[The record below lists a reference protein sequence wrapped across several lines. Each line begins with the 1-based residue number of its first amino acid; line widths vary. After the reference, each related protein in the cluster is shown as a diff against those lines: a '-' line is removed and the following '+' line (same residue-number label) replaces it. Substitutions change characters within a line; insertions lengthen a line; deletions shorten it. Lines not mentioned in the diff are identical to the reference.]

1 MYDVIIIGAGPA
13 GLTSGLYASRAG
25 KSVLIFEG
33 AVFGGQISQSN
44 EVENYPAIKKI
55 SGAEFTANLMAQAK
69 EFGCEIKTEKV
80 LTVTD
85 GETKT
90 VTTRKGEYKAKNI
103 IFALG
108 TKPKKGNI
116 ENEQEYIGRGLSYC
130 ALCDGNFFRNRTV
143 SVVGGGN
150 TALHDALYLSE
161 ICAKVYL
168 IHRRDTFRG
177 EQSLQNQIKEKDNIE
192 LVLESVPVSLSG
204 KPLLSEITVE
214 NVNTKER
221 RTISTNAVF
230 LAIGQQ
236 PQTAEF
242 SDLLPLDEYGYV
254 LAGEDCKVKDGIY
267 AVGDC
272 RKKSVR
278 QLTTAVADGT
288 VAGTAVAQ

>member
-13 GLTSGLYASRAG
+13 GLTAGLYASRAG
-25 KSVLIFEG
+25 KSVLILEG

-55 SGAEFTANLMAQAK
+55 SGAEFTENLMAQAK
-69 EFGCEIKTEKV
+69 SFGCEIKTEKV

-90 VTTRKGEYKAKNI
+90 VTTRKDTYEAKSI

-108 TKPKKGNI
+108 TRPKEGNI
-116 ENEQEYIGRGLSYC
+116 ENEKEYIGRGLSYC

-143 SVVGGGN
+143 AVVGGGN

-168 IHRRDTFRG
+168 IHRRNTFRG
-177 EQSLQNQIKEKDNIE
+177 EERLQRQIKEKENIE

-204 KPLLSEITVE
+204 KPLLTEITVE

-221 RTISTNAVF
+221 RTLGTNAVF

-242 SDLLPLDEYGYV
+242 GDILPLDEYGYV
-254 LAGEDCKVKDGIY
+254 IAGEDCKVKDGIY
-267 AVGDC
+267 VAGDC
-272 RKKSVR
+272 RQKAVR

>member
-13 GLTSGLYASRAG
+13 GLTAGLYASRAG

-33 AVFGGQISQSN
+33 AVFGGQISQSA
-44 EVENYPAIKKI
+44 EVENYPAVKRI
-55 SGAEFTANLMAQAK
+55 SGAEFTENLMAQAK
-69 EFGCEIKTEKV
+69 SFGCEIKTERV
-80 LTVTD
+80 ISVAD

-90 VTTRKGEYKAKNI
+90 VTTRKDTYEAKSI

-143 SVVGGGN
+143 AVVGGGN

-177 EQSLQNQIKEKDNIE
+177 EERLQRQIKERDNIE
-192 LVLESVPVSLSG
+192 TVLESVPVSLSG
-204 KPLLSEITVE
+204 KPLLTEITVE

-221 RTISTNAVF
+221 RTLQTNAVF

-242 SDLLPLDEYGYV
+242 GDILPLDEYGYV
-254 LAGEDCKVKDGIY
+254 IAGEDCKVKDGIY
-267 AVGDC
+267 VAGDC
-272 RKKSVR
+272 RQKGVR